1 MKSGSFYAAYIIKK
15 LWSCAAILLV
25 LVAVAISVVRY
36 TLPYMD
42 GQKHR
47 IEQWV
52 EGQYGVEINIGN
64 ITAQWKGAGPAI
76 VLEDLQLVQNAQSP
90 LSLDIEKT
98 VIELDFW
105 DSVLARQV
113 RSQRFDLNGLNLKVD
128 LTLMNQEGSDFPVVS
143 ALKQLF
149 LEQLQSFSVSNSQFE
164 ITTSHDQQVV
174 LVNQLLW
181 SNKGRHHQGVG
192 ELQVE
197 ELASNSASFTLD
209 LRGDKDS
216 LNGTFYAKAH
226 EVDL

>member
-90 LSLDIEKT
+90 LVWISKKPLLSWTFGTQYWRVKFA
-98 VIELDFW
+98 LN
-105 DSVLARQV
+105 DS
-113 RSQRFDLNGLNLKVD
+113 
-128 LTLMNQEGSDFPVVS
+128 
-143 ALKQLF
+143 
-149 LEQLQSFSVSNSQFE
+149 
-164 ITTSHDQQVV
+164 I
-174 LVNQLLW
+174 
-181 SNKGRHHQGVG
+181 
-192 ELQVE
+192 
-197 ELASNSASFTLD
+197 
-209 LRGDKDS
+209 
-216 LNGTFYAKAH
+216 
-226 EVDL
+226 